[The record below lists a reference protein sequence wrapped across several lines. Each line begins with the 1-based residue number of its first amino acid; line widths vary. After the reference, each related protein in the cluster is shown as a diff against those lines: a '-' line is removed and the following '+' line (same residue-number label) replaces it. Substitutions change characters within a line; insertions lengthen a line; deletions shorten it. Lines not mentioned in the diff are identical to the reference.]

1 MELFSPQHL
10 VVLAV
15 TAAACAGLGLAA
27 RRDPGAAWIT
37 PASRGLAALLVAN
50 EIAFHVVHQLDEGL
64 SARGDLPLHL
74 TDAATIAA
82 VVALWR
88 PSPLAFELTYFWAL
102 TATAQALLTPDLRQ
116 GFPDYRWWW
125 FFVAHSGVVLA
136 AVFLAW
142 GRRRTPRPGAVRRVF
157 AWSLGVLALA
167 AIGTVAFDGNYM
179 YLREPPPG
187 GSLLDLMGPWP
198 WYIASATA
206 LALALFWLLD
216 RPFDRRRGR
225 RPRAPIPRV
234 LVGRGDSTHA
244 R

>member
-1 MELFSPQHL
+1 MDLLSPQHL

-27 RRDPGAAWIT
+27 RRDPQAAWVT
-37 PASRGLAALLVAN
+37 PAARGLAVLLVAN
-50 EIAFHVVHQLDEGL
+50 EVAFHVVHHLDEGL

-88 PSPLAFELTYFWAL
+88 PIPLAFELTYFWGL
-102 TATAQALLTPDLRQ
+102 TATVQALLTPDLRQ

-142 GRRRTPRPGAVRRVF
+142 GRRRTPRPGAVLRVL
-157 AWSLGVLALA
+157 AWSLGVTALA
-167 AIGTVAFDGNYM
+167 AAGTLAFDGNYM
-179 YLREPPPG
+179 FLREPPPG

-198 WYIASATA
+198 WYIVSATA

-216 RPFDRRRGR
+216 RPFDRRRRR
-225 RPRAPIPRV
+225 RPGASIPRV
-234 LVGRGDSTHA
+234 RLGREDRTHA